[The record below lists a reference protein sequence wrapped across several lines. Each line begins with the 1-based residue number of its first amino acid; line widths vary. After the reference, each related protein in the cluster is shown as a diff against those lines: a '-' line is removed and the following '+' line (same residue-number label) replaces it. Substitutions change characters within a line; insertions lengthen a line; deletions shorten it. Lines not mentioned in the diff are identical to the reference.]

1 MKVIK
6 NNEELKSYIK
16 NGVIAFN
23 ESIECNFDIDVDA
36 SIIAWNIDAGSIN
49 AGSIIASNIKARDIN
64 ADDIIA
70 LNIKA
75 NNINAWNINAYDIN
89 ADDIYYHASCISYK
103 NIKCKS
109 IAPRRENGFHKCLD
123 GKLTILPKKRVI
135 TIDNKEIEISEE
147 SYQEFVKQFK
157 D

>member
-6 NNEELKSYIK
+6 DNEELKSYIK
-16 NGVIAFN
+16 NGVIAFE
-23 ESIECNFDIDVDA
+23 ESIECDFDIDVDA
-36 SIIAWNIDAGSIN
+36 SIIAWDIN
-49 AGSIIASNIKARDIN
+49 ARNIKAR
-64 ADDIIA
+64 
-70 LNIKA
+70 NIKA
-75 NNINAWNINAYDIN
+75 GDIS
-89 ADDIYYHASCISYK
+89 YYASCISY
-103 NIKCKS
+103 NSIKCNS

-123 GKLTILPKKRVI
+123 GELTILPKKRVI